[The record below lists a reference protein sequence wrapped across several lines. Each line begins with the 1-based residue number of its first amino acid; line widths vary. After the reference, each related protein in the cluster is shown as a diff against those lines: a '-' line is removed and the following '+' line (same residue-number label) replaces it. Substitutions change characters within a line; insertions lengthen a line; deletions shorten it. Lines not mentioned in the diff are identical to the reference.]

1 MGNRGGLVID
11 PVKETIRFYPFGK
24 VEIISWGDSV
34 RILTPDDGKLEINGV
49 DYKLNADLERT
60 EFNTYVFPRSQ
71 YGMNLRRIGDW
82 SKDPSQSAIS
92 KVRESL
98 PLVVTTFMLQHQDF
112 YIRGKIAG
120 IEQQI
125 EARES
130 ELARLDLQRD
140 GIKDK
145 LTNLAANKASAEYDL
160 ERMGG
165 DK

>member
-98 PLVVTTFMLQHQDF
+98 PLVVTTFMLQRQDF

-120 IEQQI
+120 LQQQI
-125 EARES
+125 ETKER
-130 ELARLDLQRD
+130 ELARVDEQHR
-140 GIKDK
+140 
-145 LTNLAANKASAEYDL
+145 NLVDEIGRAHV
-160 ERMGG
+160 
-165 DK
+165 